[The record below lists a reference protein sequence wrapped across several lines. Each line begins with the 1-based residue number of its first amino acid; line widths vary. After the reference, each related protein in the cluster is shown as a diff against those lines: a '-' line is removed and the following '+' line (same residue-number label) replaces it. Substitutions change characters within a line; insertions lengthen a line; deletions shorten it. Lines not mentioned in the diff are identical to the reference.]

1 MISPFI
7 VRLQYLSA
15 QLWSEELMYLDWT
28 LRYNHLHEI
37 AVQAVQEAGHAA
49 DPFAGRSS
57 ESLTAALGA
66 GVEAGRAPREGPA
79 KD

>member
-1 MISPFI
+1 VYPAES
-7 VRLQYLSA
+7 
-15 QLWSEELMYLDWT
+15 

-37 AVQAVQEAGHAA
+37 AVQEPRHAS

-57 ESLTAALGA
+57 ERLTAAL
-66 GVEAGRAPREGPA
+66 EAYAEALRVSREGPA